1 MTNKKL
7 YLRRTVMKKSV
18 FVLLLVCGLLLS
30 VPAQGTVTI
39 TPSNLQIDTSDPCNM
54 TVSFDFAIMDPDG
67 VSGLAFQATI
77 GSISGPG
84 TLTFDQTSSMAID
97 GEAGYWL
104 LGNSGGIGA
113 DDNLDGSYMFGDDSF
128 DSSAVPLAADDL
140 MARFAFGYDTP
151 GDYIVTLD
159 LDVSVSLIQ
168 DEFFGTYA
176 FLFDPGAFLPGGS
189 NWFTVT
195 IPEPATLM
203 LLGLGGTILL
213 RKRRA

>member
-1 MTNKKL
+1 
-7 YLRRTVMKKSV
+7 MKKSM

-30 VPAQGTVTI
+30 VPAQGAVTI
-39 TPSNLQIDTSDPCNM
+39 TPSNVQVDAF
-54 TVSFDFAIMDPDG
+54 TVSFDLAIMDPDG
-67 VSGLAFQATI
+67 VSGRAFQGTI

-140 MARFAFGYDTP
+140 MARFVFGYDTP

-159 LDVSVSLIQ
+159 LDVSASLIM
-168 DEFFGTYA
+168 DEFFSTNA
-176 FLFDPGAFLPGGS
+176 FLFSPGLFPGDS
-189 NWFTVT
+189 DSFTLTLV
-195 IPEPATLM
+195 PEPATLM
-203 LLGLGGTILL
+203 LFGLGGFML
-213 RKRRA
+213 RKRRK